1 MITIPHSLQF
11 VTELDET
18 HPVAKQLLALPT
30 IDQVAMLEAML
41 KELLA
46 PRIQSALDELNAGN
60 SKDLVFEFSEWFA
73 SDNPRFDENKFW
85 DACTKEIEVNA

>member
-1 MITIPHSLQF
+1 MVTINHSLQF

-46 PRIQSALDELNAGN
+46 PRIQPALDELNAGN
-60 SKDLVFEFSEWFA
+60 SYATLKVAE
-73 SDNPRFDENKFW
+73 
-85 DACTKEIEVNA
+85 